1 VILGLGGRLWL
12 SNSLADRMARRWGG
26 IVKLWFVGWIS
37 EVPEAVLGLRVS
49 LWWRVLME
57 VGSLVDKLVIR

>member
-1 VILGLGGRLWL
+1 
-12 SNSLADRMARRWGG
+12 MARRWGG